1 MTLPEMV
8 SALQSQY
15 ILGLDNDGSFVWI
28 RVNDNVDLKKVIT
41 KLLNQRRKH
50 D

>member
-1 MTLPEMV
+1 MIVEARNWPWSGKMLPEMV

-28 RVNDNVDLKKVIT
+28 MVENNNNV
-41 KLLNQRRKH
+41 
-50 D
+50 